1 MERVPNPERERIKI
15 LHQQLLDHQEQIRAL
30 LNSKSWKMTHP
41 IRWTLSKFSKLF
53 GSKNNSIEQIEHRYS
68 PSTKP
73 ELTTNHD
80 EAKQSSRKLA
90 RTGLEFFL
98 SSRSKLILP
107 SSSQPKISILIVA
120 YNQAELT
127 FRCLQSLIENAP
139 HQTEV
144 IIVDNGSYDETQ
156 DLLNQVEGAHV
167 IRNEE
172 NLHFI
177 GGANQAAKEARGE
190 YILFLNNDTQILPG
204 SIQSAINTIENA
216 ADVGAVGAKLIL
228 PDGSLQEAG
237 GIIWNDG
244 SCIAYGRGDNPF
256 ASQYMFMRDVDY
268 SSAAFLL
275 TKRKTFFDLGGFDES
290 YKPAYYEDADYCLKL
305 WEKGMRVVYDPNAAV
320 IHYEFGSSVI
330 KENAIQLQIT
340 NRKIFVSHHTQKLSD
355 QPDPKIANFLEARTH
370 EQPLKKV
377 LFIDDR
383 VPHPTIGSGF
393 PRAHAILLSLR
404 RLNCFVTCYP
414 MFFINE
420 DWSSAYSDVPQ
431 EVEIILGAGHLSLQ
445 KFLEERKNFYD
456 AVIISRSPNMEIVQ
470 QLRQKREDLFQ
481 NLRVIYDCEALF
493 SMRDAQLRVA
503 KGEQIPDDETQKLIQ
518 KEIALADGTD
528 AVLSVSKSEQEVIAP
543 NLTQSVH
550 VLGHCVTIAPTS
562 GSFSKRSGLL
572 FVGAIHD
579 EQSPNADAVRW
590 FVKETFPLIQ
600 NKLDIQLTIAGLDHS
615 DSIADLAN
623 DQIHIAGYV
632 EDLTQIYE
640 SAKIFIAPSRF
651 AAGIPLKILDAAAHG
666 IPIIATTLLG
676 QQLGWTNGE
685 ELLLADTAEDFAECC
700 IKLSNNPELWQK
712 LRDNALNRVMRD
724 CSQEAFD
731 QTLRKILF

>member
-1 MERVPNPERERIKI
+1 
-15 LHQQLLDHQEQIRAL
+15 
-30 LNSKSWKMTHP
+30 MTRP
-41 IRWTLSKFSKLF
+41 IRWTLSKVSKLF
-53 GSKNNSIEQIEHRYS
+53 GSTNNSIEQIEHRYS

-90 RTGLEFFL
+90 RTALEFFL

-107 SSSQPKISILIVA
+107 SSAHPKISILIVA

-127 FRCLQSLIENAP
+127 FRCLQSLIENTP
-139 HQTEV
+139 HDAEV
-144 IIVDNGSYDETQ
+144 IIVDNGSYDETP
-156 DLLNQVEGAHV
+156 DLLEQIESAHV

-190 YILFLNNDTQILPG
+190 YILFLNNDTQILSG
-204 SIQSAINTIENA
+204 SIQSAINTIENS

-237 GIIWNDG
+237 GIIWDDG

-268 SSAAFLL
+268 CSAAFLL
-275 TKRKTFFDLGGFDES
+275 TKRKTFFDLGGFDEA

-320 IHYEFGSSVI
+320 IHYEFGSSTI
-330 KENAIQLQIT
+330 KENAIQLQIA
-340 NRKIFVSHHTQKLSD
+340 NRKIFVSHHTQKLAH
-355 QPDPKIANFLEARTH
+355 QPDPKVANFLEARTH
-370 EQPLKKV
+370 EQPLKKI

-404 RLNCFVTCYP
+404 RLKCFVTCYP
-414 MFFINE
+414 MFLINE

-431 EVEIILGAGHLSLQ
+431 EVEIILGAGHLLLQ
-445 KFLEERKNFYD
+445 KFLEERKDFYD
-456 AVIISRSPNMEIVQ
+456 AVIISRAPNMEIVQ

-481 NLRVIYDCEALF
+481 KMRVIYDSEALF
-493 SMRDAQLRVA
+493 SIRDAQLRLA
-503 KGEQIPDDETQKLIQ
+503 KGEQISDDETQKLIQ
-518 KEIALADGTD
+518 KEIGLADGTD
-528 AVLSVSKSEQEVIAP
+528 AVLSVSKIEQEIIAP
-543 NLTQSVH
+543 NITQPVQ
-550 VLGHCVTIAPTS
+550 VLGHCLTIAPTS
-562 GSFSKRSGLL
+562 GSFSERSGLL

-579 EQSPNADAVRW
+579 EESPNAHAVRW
-590 FVKETFPLIQ
+590 FVKEIFPLIQ
-600 NKLDIQLTIAGLDHS
+600 NKLDIHLTIAGLDHS
-615 DSIADLAN
+615 DSIADLAT
-623 DQIHIAGYV
+623 DRIHIAGYV
-632 EDLTQIYE
+632 EDLMQIYGR
-640 SAKIFIAPSRF
+640 ARIFIAPSRF

-666 IPIIATTLLG
+666 LPIVGTSILG
-676 QQLGWTNGE
+676 KQLGWQDSE
-685 ELLLADTAEDFAECC
+685 ELLQADSAENFAENCM
-700 IKLSNNPELWQK
+700 KLYTDADLWQK
-712 LRDNALNRVMRD
+712 LRDNALNRVMKD
-724 CSQEAFD
+724 CSQESFD